1 MKKILWVA
9 MLLVLVAS
17 VAFAVGNKN
26 DLAYLGLDELD
37 SATAITVTDEV
48 LISQSGIPKQGA
60 TVSDLSKVKVASVEV
75 HNTTDMSVVLA
86 TETGKT
92 FIATQNTKFQLPT
105 AADGL
110 VYTFVTGA
118 ATELEI
124 QIATTPGSIIFMHD
138 AVGRGVIETGP
149 TNTTGNSVTLA
160 SDGTNWYAVASTGT
174 WETGG
179 AWTVLDMGAQA

>member
-1 MKKILWVA
+1 
-9 MLLVLVAS
+9 
-17 VAFAVGNKN
+17 
-26 DLAYLGLDELD
+26 
-37 SATAITVTDEV
+37 
-48 LISQSGIPKQGA
+48 
-60 TVSDLSKVKVASVEV
+60 
-75 HNTTDMSVVLA
+75 MSVVLA

-138 AVGRGVIETGP
+138 ADGRGVIETS